1 MATIGYARVSTDG
14 QTLDVQ
20 IAALKAAGAARIYRE
35 TASGAK
41 AERKELARALKSIT
55 AGDTLLVTRLDRL
68 ARSTRDLLN
77 ILDAVRQSRGR
88 VLIAARHHRLN
99 GLEPE
104 NLLAFMALVGLL
116 GALDSARADWRARAF
131 WDIESAPLRPTLEL
145 AEEKTPQEIAA
156 AAAEGAAKL
165 GAAFVFDRRDLN
177 YSAGEARN
185 ILLGE
190 ADAPRSALFNALL
203 SDGAVRDD
211 GRIWPTPLC
220 FLFGQGHQHFLD
232 RLSSVTAGRFP
243 KAMERIRRPDLN
255 DPALIAATL
264 FDPWT
269 RSEHTDSFRWDPLED
284 RRYALRARDP
294 SGYPSGTQHETA
306 HRLASERRRAKG
318 PQAVE
323 DGRLDVEEALAVPT
337 KDVPR
342 RRVLGQ
348 RRGDGVVGGFGDG
361 DADHALTATFRYF
374 VDFLPV
380 ACRCASAI

>member
-1 MATIGYARVSTDG
+1 M
-14 QTLDVQ
+14 
-20 IAALKAAGAARIYRE
+20 
-35 TASGAK
+35 
-41 AERKELARALKSIT
+41 
-55 AGDTLLVTRLDRL
+55 
-68 ARSTRDLLN
+68 
-77 ILDAVRQSRGR
+77 
-88 VLIAARHHRLN
+88 IAARHHRLN

-131 WDIESAPLRPTLEL
+131 WDIEGAPLRPTLEL
-145 AEEKTPQEIAA
+145 AEEKTPQDIAA

-232 RLSSVTAGRFP
+232 RLSSVTAGRLP

-269 RSEHTDSFRWDPLED
+269 RSEHTNSFRWDPVED
-284 RRYALRARDP
+284 RRYALRARNP
-294 SGYPSGTQHETA
+294 SGDPSGTQHGA
-306 HRLASERRRAKG
+306 NRLAAIGLSAMSGAVILRRGQPRFLNRGTSYAASGRIDFSWPIWKEPARLAGLCALLARSELAMEAPDKQKLAEVGVTGLFRAERISVGKFFNVT
-318 PQAVE
+318 PAI
-323 DGRLDVEEALAVPT
+323 
-337 KDVPR
+337 
-342 RRVLGQ
+342 RVL
-348 RRGDGVVGGFGDG
+348 
-361 DADHALTATFRYF
+361 
-374 VDFLPV
+374 
-380 ACRCASAI
+380 